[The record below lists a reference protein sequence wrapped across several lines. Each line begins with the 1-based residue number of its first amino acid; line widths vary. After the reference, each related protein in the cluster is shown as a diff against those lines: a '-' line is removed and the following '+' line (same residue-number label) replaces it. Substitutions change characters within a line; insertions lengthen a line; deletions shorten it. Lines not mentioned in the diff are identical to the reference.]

1 MLTNLLEI
9 GESIYAILTIEQ
21 RTEVSKD
28 LNKET
33 FRSLLQFAV
42 VKLLLQL
49 FLIGCLWIVIK
60 TKNFLRSADVL
71 EIVA

>member
-60 TKNFLRSADVL
+60 TKNFFEKR
-71 EIVA
+71 